1 MHYASPFWVSY
12 KQAQELGGH
21 VKKGA
26 KSCPVIYFKQLEIT
40 DKDTEEVKRIPLLRY
55 YSVFNVA
62 QVKGVEVPQVTPQ
75 IREHSPIQAAEA
87 IVAGMPKRPEIKN
100 GMAQAFYSPLGDFLG
115 NLMIAKGPAA
125 ERRPAI
131 VHPESDPGAFVA
143 VDAVAGD
150 GEITSG
156 GSCIEREGQRPC
168 LAHLL
173 EEAEPQES
181 EFRSQVKWRLG
192 AGGSQKRILA
202 TTCRKS

>member
-1 MHYASPFWVSY
+1 MKNRFRLFRRGWGKYY
-12 KQAQELGGH
+12 LEDTDTGKQQSLRT
-21 VKKGA
+21 
-26 KSCPVIYFKQLEIT
+26 T
-40 DKDTEEVKRIPLLRY
+40 DKRE
-55 YSVFNVA
+55 A
-62 QVKGVEVPQVTPQ
+62 QRLVHARKEALHNPQV
-75 IREHSPIQAAEA
+75 
-87 IVAGMPKRPEIKN
+87 
-100 GMAQAFYSPLGDFLG
+100 
-115 NLMIAKGPAA
+115 NLMIVKGPAA

-156 GSCIEREGQRPC
+156 RSCIEREGQRPC

-202 TTCRKS
+202 TTCRRA